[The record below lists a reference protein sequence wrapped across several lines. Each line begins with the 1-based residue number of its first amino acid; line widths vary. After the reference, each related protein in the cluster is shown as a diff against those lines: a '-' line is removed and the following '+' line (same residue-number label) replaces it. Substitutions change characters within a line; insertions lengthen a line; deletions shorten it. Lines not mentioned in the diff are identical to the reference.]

1 MLTIANNG
9 HHYHP
14 NHRSKLDVPDSG
26 SSSSSSSASKTKVLQ
41 SKFPSS
47 KPLIKAKSRDDDLMA
62 SLEMMESLAADLP
75 QNGNG
80 NSNLKRSYTVQ
91 HRRKEHQ
98 EERKKPPLPKISHPQ
113 LSSSQQQHHFS
124 SHNQNNNLKQVL
136 NSRITS
142 GSSPNLP
149 LHSSPRLTRPKELFV
164 RQITLPME
172 SYEVE
177 ETPIV
182 PSPSLATPQQKNV
195 PPPIPARRYPR
206 VYHQLGHS
214 SNTDESEN
222 DLHRRGSESSPKNFR
237 SNESS
242 PNNFRS
248 NDSGILTSPSPPT
261 DSGIALSPPTQPRL
275 TSLTK
280 PPDEFADVNS
290 SCKKSVSILH
300 THASKSSDT
309 ASLSS
314 SESDTTSSGTSR
326 YDNVVSQKQL
336 SGSVSNVHLPN
347 NRRFS
352 NSDNNTT
359 SSSSTTK
366 TSTLVAAAAEIAARK
381 LNSGA
386 DDPLTS
392 REISTQTI
400 EDGIDGDDED
410 EETSDSSS
418 DILVLDSSSAG
429 SDAGICKK
437 YSCEEYEDDDEDDE
451 IDEDLEELE
460 QDGTKNHDEIEISDH
475 FRRRGNSRRKFKR
488 DSGPY
493 DNFTLPGAVSSSSSR
508 NSPASTAEGHLL
520 ENSSKTKGFQKLLAA
535 GPTSN
540 V

>member
-1 MLTIANNG
+1 
-9 HHYHP
+9 
-14 NHRSKLDVPDSG
+14 
-26 SSSSSSSASKTKVLQ
+26 
-41 SKFPSS
+41 
-47 KPLIKAKSRDDDLMA
+47 MA

-91 HRRKEHQ
+91 HRRVSAANHKELHQ

-113 LSSSQQQHHFS
+113 LSSSQQQHHLFS

-182 PSPSLATPQQKNV
+182 PSPSLATPQQKSV

-275 TSLTK
+275 TNLAK
-280 PPDEFADVNS
+280 PPDEFADS
-290 SCKKSVSILH
+290 SIKKSVSILH
-300 THASKSSDT
+300 THKSSDT

-314 SESDTTSSGTSR
+314 SESDTTSGTSR

-336 SGSVSNVHLPN
+336 SGSVSNIVHLPN

-381 LNSGA
+381 LNSSGA

-437 YSCEEYEDDDEDDE
+437 YSCEEYEDDEDDE